1 MIILKKLSILIL
13 SVILAASFSGCDKKD
28 GQKNT
33 SSADSST
40 AQNADKSSEE
50 KSEDDDDTSHEDGY
64 ISEKRKNTDYESL
77 KTDAMALINDYYSGM
92 EKENYDKFIGVFP
105 DFYQKAFEDET
116 KNEFNQT
123 NDECI
128 TEMHDSFEITYGED
142 FYIVPEI
149 IDSGILQLDDASLVE
164 LNKMIADTF
173 DVNVNVTDAYSVN
186 FQQITRGSK
195 NRDSNPMEF
204 LMIKIDDKFYLYDNW
219 YTEKKGV

>member
-1 MIILKKLSILIL
+1 MIILKKISILLI
-13 SVILAASFSGCDKKD
+13 SIILAASFSGCDKKD
-28 GQKNT
+28 GQKNGSSSGT
-33 SSADSST
+33 SGNVSVT
-40 AQNADKSSEE
+40 EE
-50 KSEDDDDTSHEDGY
+50 AEDDDTSHEDGY

-77 KTDAMALINDYYSGM
+77 KKDALALINDYYSGM

-128 TEMHDSFEITYGED
+128 TEMHDGFEITYGED

-149 IDSGILQLDDASLVE
+149 IDSGILQLDDASLKE
-164 LNKMIADTF
+164 LNTMIADTF